1 MSWTEEDNT
10 DVDKAILKLRGF
22 ELICVKQL
30 DKIRDTKHALFK
42 IKDTPP
48 KDLDGSE
55 LSYDRRT
62 AFKASLISQ
71 VDDIVPSDE
80 E

>member
-10 DVDKAILKLRGF
+10 DVDEAITKLKGF

-30 DKIRDTKHALFK
+30 DKIRDTKHALYQ

-48 KDLDGSE
+48 KDLDGTE